1 VGGDRR
7 GFSFIGVYSS
17 WYTVLMKISDR
28 HPLDRPREKLA
39 RYGAARLSD
48 LELLMAIIGSGN
60 ARADVGKI
68 AREVLKIVRQKGG
81 DILYDDL
88 RSVVGLG
95 EAKIPVI
102 LASLELARRYLLDS
116 DQPIIDSPEKAV
128 ELLSDI
134 RDKKQEYFVCLT
146 LDGAN
151 RLIAK
156 RVVTI
161 GTLTASLVHPR
172 EVFADAIAD
181 RAASIIVAHN
191 HPSGS
196 LEASQADKDVTSR
209 LAEAGKLLGITLNDH
224 IIVTKLSYKS
234 LMHSE

>member
-1 VGGDRR
+1 
-7 GFSFIGVYSS
+7 
-17 WYTVLMKISDR
+17 MKLSDR
-28 HPLDRPREKLA
+28 HPNDRPREKLA
-39 RYGAARLSD
+39 CYGTARLSD
-48 LELLMAIIGSGN
+48 LELWMAIIGSGN

-68 AREVLKIVRQKGG
+68 AREVLKILRQKGG
-81 DILYDDL
+81 DVLYDDL

-102 LASLELARRYLLDS
+102 LASLELARRYLLDG

-128 ELLSDI
+128 ELLADI

-161 GTLTASLVHPR
+161 GTLPASLVHPR
-172 EVFADAIAD
+172 EVFADVIAD
-181 RAASIIVAHN
+181 RAASIIVADN

-196 LEASQADKDVTSR
+196 LEASQADREVTNR
-209 LAEAGKLLGITLNDH
+209 LRQAGELLGINLVDH
-224 IIVTKLSYKS
+224 IIITKDNFQSII
-234 LMHSE
+234 

>member
-1 VGGDRR
+1 MK
-7 GFSFIGVYSS
+7 
-17 WYTVLMKISDR
+17 VLDKPKI
-28 HPLDRPREKLA
+28 DRPREKLA
-39 RYGAARLSD
+39 RYGTARLSD

-68 AREVLKIVRQKGG
+68 AREVLKILRQKGS
-81 DILYDDL
+81 DISYDDL

-128 ELLSDI
+128 ELLADI

-196 LEASQADKDVTSR
+196 MRPSQVDIETTNR
-209 LAEAGKLLGITLNDH
+209 LKRTGELLGIPLMSH
-224 IIVTKLSYKS
+224 LLITKQSFRTID
-234 LMHSE
+234 